1 MVLVVGATGLL
12 GGEVVRRLSSRGER
26 VRALVRA
33 TANPERLESIRRAG
47 AELVFGDLKDPAT
60 LVAACRGADAIIATA
75 SSTLSRQTGD
85 NISSV
90 DRDGYLRLIDAATHA
105 GVTRFVYTSIPPDV
119 RASPLTE
126 AKARVG
132 SKLMESSMSY
142 TILAANFFMEVWLG
156 PALGFDVH
164 AGRVRIY
171 GTGEKPIGFVSFK
184 DVAEIAVRSL
194 REERSQNR
202 TLAVAGPANIA
213 PIEVVRK
220 FERAFGYPL
229 AIEHVPEETLLQQW
243 HAAKDPLEKSFA
255 AIMLE
260 CAHGCPMDVRDTLAL
275 FQIPLTSIDDFV
287 EAASTENSQKPDPW
301 EVRLERP
308 C

>member
-12 GGEVVRRLSSRGER
+12 GSEVVRRLASRGER
-26 VRALVRA
+26 VRALVRT
-33 TANPERLESIRRAG
+33 TANPERLESIRQAG

-60 LVAACRGADAIIATA
+60 LLAACRGADAIIATA
-75 SSTLSRQTGD
+75 SSTLSRQPGD
-85 NISSV
+85 DISSV
-90 DRDGYLRLIDAATHA
+90 DRDGYLHLIDAAIHA
-105 GVTRFVYTSIPPDV
+105 GISRFIYISIPPEI
-119 RASPLTE
+119 RSSPLSE

-132 SKLMESSMSY
+132 SKLMESGMSY

-156 PALGFDVH
+156 AALGFDVH

-171 GTGEKPIGFVSFK
+171 GTGENPIGFVSFK

-194 REERSQNR
+194 REERSQNC

-220 FERAFGYPL
+220 FERAIGHPFD
-229 AIEHVPEETLLQQW
+229 IDFVSEEALLHQW
-243 HAAKDPLEKSFA
+243 HNAKDPLDMSFA

-260 CAHGCPMDVRDTLAL
+260 YARGCPMDVRDTLAVL
-275 FQIPLTSIDDFV
+275 PISLTSIDEFV
-287 EAASTENSQKPDPW
+287 EAVSTEK
-301 EVRLERP
+301 LTKA
-308 C
+308 